1 MNDVIYLNSIDV
13 DEFIDVKEMAK
24 GTFGK
29 PGWFNA
35 VKLEY
40 QACKERV
47 CLVDMS
53 SFTKIE
59 IKVNCLLMILC
70 VFISIHFYVHLF
82 HFDYP
87 IFSTFLRK
95 VSQSW

>member
-1 MNDVIYLNSIDV
+1 MCITDIDEYI
-13 DEFIDVKEMAK
+13 DETAMTK
-24 GTFGK
+24 GTFGR

-47 CLVDMS
+47 CLIDMS

-59 IKVNCLLMILC
+59 IKVRQFPWKQLSMIVREECPLALMLL
-70 VFISIHFYVHLF
+70 
-82 HFDYP
+82 
-87 IFSTFLRK
+87 
-95 VSQSW
+95 

>member
-1 MNDVIYLNSIDV
+1 MT
-13 DEFIDVKEMAK
+13 K

-47 CLVDMS
+47 CLIDMS

-59 IKVNCLLMILC
+59 IKVDN
-70 VFISIHFYVHLF
+70 S
-82 HFDYP
+82 
-87 IFSTFLRK
+87 SN
-95 VSQSW
+95 

>member
-1 MNDVIYLNSIDV
+1 MT
-13 DEFIDVKEMAK
+13 K

-47 CLVDMS
+47 CLADMS
-53 SFTKIE
+53 SFTKVEVKVMFLSHSRYLVNQLGIE
-59 IKVNCLLMILC
+59 KDITDCSNFLIFTLC
-70 VFISIHFYVHLF
+70 TIISNSNN
-82 HFDYP
+82 P
-87 IFSTFLRK
+87 
-95 VSQSW
+95 